1 MIISHSLLDKVFNA
15 IKMTLYIQKLVKKRK
30 ESANKVMEPGRN
42 GIEEYVNYLYI
53 FRVLYEEKVRI
64 TKNISL

>member
-1 MIISHSLLDKVFNA
+1 
-15 IKMTLYIQKLVKKRK
+15 MTLYIQKLVKKRK

-64 TKNISL
+64 TKNISF